1 MTQSEVHSLQERMVT
16 LLLINLLIA
25 VVAPQVF
32 TLYGG
37 IIDYLIAYAAGLVVL
52 LLADRRYGR
61 VTFWSIVF
69 VVYVFWEMILANIA
83 LAWLILQPRPNFHP
97 AILAIPLR
105 VNTGL
110 EITMLASAITLTPAT
125 LSLELMRDADGRL
138 TLYVHGL
145 QVEDA
150 GQMRAKIQ
158 NGFECLIL
166 LIMRGTDR

>member
-1 MTQSEVHSLQERMVT
+1 MTRSEVRSLQERMVT

-25 VVAPQVF
+25 VIAPQLF
-32 TLYGG
+32 TLFGG
-37 IIDYLIAYAAGLVVL
+37 ITDYFLAYAAGLVVL
-52 LLADRRYGR
+52 ILADRRYGR
-61 VTFWSIVF
+61 VTFWSIIF
-69 VVYVFWEMILANIA
+69 LVYLIWEMILANIA

-97 AILAIPLR
+97 AIVAIPLR

-125 LSLELMRDADGRL
+125 LSMELMRNEQGGF

-150 GQMRAKIQ
+150 DKMRAKIR
-158 NGFECLIL
+158 NGFERLIL